1 MPVTVY
7 FNYSH
12 NLSDGCG
19 DIRWAGAGAGGDA
32 VLEQLL
38 GDIPKMH
45 ERGSQTEFETGFFI
59 ISFSDYLFS
68 R

>member
-1 MPVTVY
+1 MPVTVD
-7 FNYSH
+7 FNYSP

-19 DIRWAGAGAGGDA
+19 DTRWAGGDA
-32 VLEQLL
+32 VLEHLL

-45 ERGSQTEFETGFFI
+45 ERGSQTEFETGFFR
-59 ISFSDYLFS
+59 ISFFDYLFS